1 MFVNAV
7 EKVGGYTRPIFTI
20 ARRYDSID
28 VLPGASNLFFINDEG
43 WALTTRATARLI
55 IKSGK
60 IEENYSKFRADRKAR
75 ENDEN
80 FQDELRLLETKYGMG
95 GKSFAQ
101 LKVNFF
107 DCVDNLTG
115 FECKLSKNHELAA
128 IHMMGYNNL
137 TYVGHAVFA
146 EDARRAMPGKY
157 LCRLGYPFPE
167 FRNYSYDPEKDD
179 IVWTDAGHRFTSRFP
194 ADGMLTRLMADGRG
208 KVFGIENADL
218 DAKPAELG
226 GQTLGE
232 ALLTPTRIYVKP
244 VMALLKAADV
254 KGISHITGGGFY
266 ENVPR
271 SVPDGLCAEIDK
283 AAVKVPAIFGLLQK
297 RGNIP
302 ERDMFNTYNMG
313 VGMAVIV
320 AAADADKALEVLKAS
335 GEDAY
340 VIGRIIK
347 GEDKIV
353 IK

>member
-208 KVFGIENADL
+208 KVFGIEMSGTFVPGLNGAPVFDENAIVYGMQF
-218 DAKPAELG
+218 AAGNG
-226 GQTLGE
+226 G
-232 ALLTPTRIYVKP
+232 LTQCLHASLIKEF
-244 VMALLKAADV
+244 LKAE
-254 KGISHITGGGFY
+254 HIPF
-266 ENVPR
+266 
-271 SVPDGLCAEIDK
+271 
-283 AAVKVPAIFGLLQK
+283 F
-297 RGNIP
+297 
-302 ERDMFNTYNMG
+302 
-313 VGMAVIV
+313 VG
-320 AAADADKALEVLKAS
+320 DADG
-335 GEDAY
+335 GEKLIY
-340 VIGRIIK
+340 
-347 GEDKIV
+347 
-353 IK
+353 